1 MLFIMIYINAIVIS
15 YLYMWENED
24 AFLLVIIFLI
34 AFFLD
39 LNVID
44 TNLLL
49 SGDVKFNEVVIKI
62 QLLNHA
68 F

>member
-1 MLFIMIYINAIVIS
+1 MR
-15 YLYMWENED
+15 ENED
-24 AFLLVIIFLI
+24 AFLLAASNNLFDCL
-34 AFFLD
+34 FFD

>member
-1 MLFIMIYINAIVIS
+1 MFTCWKMKMPF
-15 YLYMWENED
+15 YLP
-24 AFLLVIIFLI
+24 LVIIFLI

-68 F
+68 FYILKFPFIH

>member
-1 MLFIMIYINAIVIS
+1 MQYDICTCGKMKMPF
-15 YLYMWENED
+15 YLP
-24 AFLLVIIFLI
+24 LVIIFLI

>member
-1 MLFIMIYINAIVIS
+1 MCTCGKMKMPF
-15 YLYMWENED
+15 YLP
-24 AFLLVIIFLI
+24 LVIIFLI
-34 AFFLD
+34 AVFLD

-49 SGDVKFNEVVIKI
+49 SGDVKFNEVVIRI

>member
-1 MLFIMIYINAIVIS
+1 MCTRGKMKMPF
-15 YLYMWENED
+15 YLP
-24 AFLLVIIFLI
+24 LVIIFLI